1 MEPKKAIYAKY
12 RRKMNELL
20 KACKM
25 GDYSFVPDE
34 IFDDFSTYFLKTV
47 EKEDVFHLY
56 RYTGLKR
63 FDSDSDKRIFSF
75 DTGNLNLSK
84 NGCQNDIF
92 EGIAQ
97 TDYSF
102 TTIEEWITTLSNI
115 ALLKCF
121 TEDPKNNLM
130 WAHYADSYKG
140 ICVEY
145 DIKRA
150 SEEVKKMLFPVM
162 YQKKPENYIDID
174 VLISE
179 KEDCAE
185 GYLRD
190 CKGIFVQK
198 PLCWKYE
205 KEWRIC
211 DMNYDERISG
221 KNIEFPYITKLFLGP
236 RIEPEDKEK
245 VLAAV
250 KAHNEKS
257 KEQIVVY
264 TTRLREN
271 TYDIEFRK
279 HDWESGE

>member
-63 FDSDSDKRIFSF
+63 FDSDSKERIFSF
-75 DTGNLNLSK
+75 DTDSLYLSK
-84 NGCQNDIF
+84 NGSQNDIF

-102 TTIEEWITTLSNI
+102 TSIEKCITALSNV
-115 ALLKCF
+115 ALLKSF

-140 ICVEY
+140 VCVEY
-145 DIKRA
+145 DIRRA
-150 SEEVKKMLFPVM
+150 SEEVKKMLFPVV
-162 YQKKPENYIDID
+162 YRKRPEHFID
-174 VLISE
+174 VDEIISG
-179 KEDCAE
+179 KKFRD
-185 GYLRD
+185 GKHLDD
-190 CKGIFVQK
+190 CKGPFAEK
-198 PLCWKYE
+198 PSCWKYE

-211 DMNYDERISG
+211 HMNKEEYSG
-221 KNIEFPYITKLFLGP
+221 KNIAFPYISKVFLGP
-236 RIEPEDKEK
+236 RIEPEDKKK
-245 VLAAV
+245 VIAAV
-250 KAHNEKS
+250 KAYNEKG

-271 TYDIEFRK
+271 TYDIEFRE

>member
-47 EKEDVFHLY
+47 EKEDAFHLY

-75 DTGNLNLSK
+75 DTGNLYLSK

>member
-1 MEPKKAIYAKY
+1 MSSKRTIYTKYHEKME
-12 RRKMNELL
+12 RLL
-20 KACKM
+20 KTCKS
-25 GDYSFVPDE
+25 GSFSFVGDD
-34 IFDDFSTYFLKTV
+34 IFERFSTYFLKTV
-47 EKEDVFHLY
+47 EKEAAFNLY

-63 FDSDSDKRIFSF
+63 FDPDSSERIFSF
-75 DTGNLNLSK
+75 DTDNLYLSK

-150 SEEVKKMLFPVM
+150 SKEVKKVLFPVT
-162 YQKKPENYIDID
+162 YRKKPEHFIDID
-174 VLISE
+174 LLISGKESDSKNYSSDSKGPFAE
-179 KEDCAE
+179 KP
-185 GYLRD
+185 
-190 CKGIFVQK
+190 F
-198 PLCWKYE
+198 CWRYE

-211 DMNYDERISG
+211 YMNKEESGG
-221 KNIEFPYITKLFLGP
+221 KNIVFPYISKIFLGP

-245 VLAAV
+245 VLATV
-250 KAHNEKS
+250 KAHNEIS

-264 TTRLREN
+264 TTKLREN
-271 TYDIEFRK
+271 TYDIEFK
-279 HDWESGE
+279 EYNWESRE